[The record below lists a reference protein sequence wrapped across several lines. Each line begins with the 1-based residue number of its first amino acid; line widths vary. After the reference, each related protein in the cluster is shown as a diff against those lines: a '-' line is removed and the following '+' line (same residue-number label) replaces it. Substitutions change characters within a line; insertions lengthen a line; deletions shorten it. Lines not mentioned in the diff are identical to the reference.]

1 MREVIT
7 VTWWMIL
14 IVALGVLGIV
24 FGVYVL
30 VRRIG
35 WFVNGFVRGLLS
47 ELATQPLSGTEQA
60 QPRSLSSLENIL
72 LPQVKRDFP
81 EYNSAVIA
89 ERVKSDAFTYY
100 ESGRRNTV
108 LFGTGT
114 AKSFREA
121 FAAALPDGVGG
132 DILVHRVAL
141 HAYDTRAED
150 RLITYQAAVQYTDT
164 TGELRQR
171 RLVLRYLAAFTDDPA
186 TEIKT
191 FNCPNCGAPLPIV
204 GSKNCRYC
212 GTALKTPAGLGWVL
226 TDAREG

>member
-47 ELATQPLSGTEQA
+47 ELATQPLSGNEQA
-60 QPRSLSSLENIL
+60 KPRSLSSLENIL

-81 EYNSAVIA
+81 DY
-89 ERVKSDAFTYY
+89 T
-100 ESGRRNTV
+100 SGRRNTV